1 MMLKFVRYW
10 LPSLVVA
17 GGLLVIAIGGDEIAL
32 EGGAAIIGAGL
43 SIALLNF
50 LYRIGEK
57 GDRERDQEVEARRF
71 FDEHGYWPD
80 DPR

>member
-1 MMLKFVRYW
+1 VLKFVRYW
-10 LPSLVVA
+10 LPGLVVL

-50 LYRIGEK
+50 LYRVGVK
-57 GDRERDQEVEARRF
+57 GDRERDEEVEARRF

-80 DPR
+80 ERP